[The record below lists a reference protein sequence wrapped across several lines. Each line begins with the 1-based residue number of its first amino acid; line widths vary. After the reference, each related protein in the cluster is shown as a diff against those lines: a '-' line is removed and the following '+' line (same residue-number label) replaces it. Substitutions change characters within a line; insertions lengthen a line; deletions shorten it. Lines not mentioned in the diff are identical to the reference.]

1 MDKLKALREQ
11 RNTLLEKMDKL
22 LDTVEAETRALS
34 EEEQRAFDET
44 TAEITKLD
52 STIKAIEKREALEQT
67 ETGSVNDDLS
77 IALLTIVYE
86 AFYNRNYQT
95 EAGSS
100 NGVNP
105 LVKQIIEQHRR
116 NFL

>member
-1 MDKLKALREQ
+1 MR
-11 RNTLLEKMDKL
+11 
-22 LDTVEAETRALS
+22 LS
-34 EEEQRAFDET
+34 EVDLAYIKDYCGVADDDYDSDKILESNLNAARSFILNAT
-44 TAEITKLD
+44 GLD
-52 STIKAIEKREALEQT
+52 SLEADSYE
-67 ETGSVNDDLS
+67 DLV
-77 IALLTIVYE
+77 IALQTLVYE
-86 AFYNRNYQT
+86 AFYNRSYLT

>member
-1 MDKLKALREQ
+1 MR
-11 RNTLLEKMDKL
+11 
-22 LDTVEAETRALS
+22 LS
-34 EEEQRAFDET
+34 EVDLAYIKDYCGVADDDYDSNRILESC
-44 TAEITKLD
+44 LD
-52 STIKAIEKREALEQT
+52 ASRSFILNATGLPAWEADRY
-67 ETGSVNDDLS
+67 DDLV
-77 IALLTIVYE
+77 IALQTLVYDS
-86 AFYNRNYQT
+86 FYNRTYLT

>member
-1 MDKLKALREQ
+1 MR
-11 RNTLLEKMDKL
+11 
-22 LDTVEAETRALS
+22 LS
-34 EEEQRAFDET
+34 EVDLTYVKECCGVSDDD
-44 TAEITKLD
+44 LD
-52 STIKAIEKREALEQT
+52 SDSLLKIALEGGRSYILNA
-67 ETGSVNDDLS
+67 TGLDKWEADKYDDLS